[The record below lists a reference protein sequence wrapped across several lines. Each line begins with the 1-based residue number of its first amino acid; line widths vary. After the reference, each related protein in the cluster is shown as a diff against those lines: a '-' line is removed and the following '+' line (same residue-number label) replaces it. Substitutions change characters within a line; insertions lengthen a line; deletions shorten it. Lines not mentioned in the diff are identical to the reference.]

1 MIKGVAVM
9 KRFIKFLALTSVL
22 LASPTYAAE
31 GTYENMAMGDA
42 VFNTIEIAGGSLMM
56 GKATGTAV
64 ITTGTGLFKPNMTSE
79 WTCLISAL
87 EEGGAKVIQANC
99 EAYFAEIDSSLFSEI
114 KRKTGDI
121 GSEDSKGEGSMTM
134 TGGTG
139 QFSGMSGSCE
149 YAIQYISVTKS
160 VTKQICSYS
169 M

>member
-1 MIKGVAVM
+1 M
-9 KRFIKFLALTSVL
+9 RHFIKFFSLVSVL
-22 LASPTYAAE
+22 FVSPAHATE
-31 GTYENMAMGDA
+31 GVYENMAMGDA
-42 VFNTIEIAGGSLMM
+42 IFNTIKTAGGSLMM

-64 ITTGTGLFKPNMTSE
+64 TTAGTGLFKPNMTSE

-99 EAYFAEIDSSLFSEI
+99 ETYYAESDSSVFSEI
-114 KRKTGDI
+114 KRKSGDI
-121 GSEDSKGEGSMTM
+121 GSENSKGEGSMTL

-139 QFSGMSGSCE
+139 QFSGISGSCE